1 MKHCLIMTAYKDAA
15 QINRIIGI
23 TPPEWGIYIHIDR
36 KSALKAEDI
45 DSRAR
50 VMKRYTIHWGAYA
63 HLQAFLT
70 LMEEARQS
78 GAGYDYYHLVTGQ
91 DYYASRPD
99 RFDELIEPGNY
110 IYMETYPYPRPN
122 WWGDHYELV
131 RIRSLAEYT
140 DIRRPFGK
148 MMELAYEWIQRITRT
163 MQPVPPYPMYCGS
176 VYLSLPAD
184 VVDWC
189 LHSDIARDMQQ
200 RLKHCK
206 IGEEL
211 YFQTVIMNSPFKE
224 RVVDS
229 NLRFIIW
236 NVARPPKFL
245 VESDASAIASSATL
259 FCRKVDTGRSGS
271 LPDAIE
277 KEWNLANVKV

>member
-110 IYMETYPYPRPN
+110 IYMETYPYPHPTN

-148 MMELAYEWIQRITRT
+148 MMELAYEWVQRITRT

-224 RVVDS
+224 RVSTQIYDS
-229 NLRFIIW
+229 SSGTWL
-236 NVARPPKFL
+236 ARPNFWWRAMPAPSHL
-245 VESDASAIASSATL
+245 LPLCSAARWTPAAVALCQMPS
-259 FCRKVDTGRSGS
+259 RRSGIS
-271 LPDAIE
+271 LM
-277 KEWNLANVKV
+277 